1 MCEGKRGQITRIQP
15 YDQQNKWFLL
25 EFAIRTSKDYEG
37 PYIEHV
43 PFIFF
48 GGRGGGRVGVG
59 EEVVDFNLFWDREEG
74 GIPLVYDVKN
84 EKINC
89 NRKQAKEM
97 TRKK

>member
-1 MCEGKRGQITRIQP
+1 MRGHILNTSLLFFLEG
-15 YDQQNKWFLL
+15 
-25 EFAIRTSKDYEG
+25 
-37 PYIEHV
+37 
-43 PFIFF
+43 
-48 GGRGGGRVGVG
+48 GGGRVGVG

>member
-1 MCEGKRGQITRIQP
+1 MRGHILNTSLLFFLEGG
-15 YDQQNKWFLL
+15 
-25 EFAIRTSKDYEG
+25 G
-37 PYIEHV
+37 
-43 PFIFF
+43 
-48 GGRGGGRVGVG
+48 GGRGGVG